1 MPSLIGHLSYGTAL
15 GLTYHHFE
23 SRFSPWWIPQR
34 RADAARSARRRE
46 QVLTSALAIWG
57 ARHRGCAHAARDPEH
72 LRERFAPRLWL
83 TVAAALAHP
92 LERSSAQSSARH
104 P

>member
-46 QVLTSALAIWG
+46 QVLTSALAIW
-57 ARHRGCAHAARDPEH
+57 ALVIVVA
-72 LRERFAPRLWL
+72 L
-83 TVAAALAHP
+83 TLPVILSTSASVSHP
-92 LERSSAQSSARH
+92 VYGS